1 MARNIFDQ
9 ELKVLNIG
17 LENFYLALKDQ
28 GVITLHV
35 EWKPPVKLEKD
46 IQDILDK
53 IL

>member
-1 MARNIFDQ
+1 MARDIFNR

-28 GVITLHV
+28 GVTALHV
-35 EWKPPVKLEKD
+35 EWKPPVKLEKE
-46 IQDILDK
+46 IEDILDK